1 MAVGRRLCGL
11 AVAESHAQ
19 GGALL
24 AKELG
29 KLSVGELDAIQLA
42 ARLQRLVLRVRRFG
56 ACIGDEAVAEL
67 HAQPQHGQLLVRL
80 RLVLLDLDGVVKRA
94 RLHGRERRRG
104 GDVRRRVRQVE
115 RHTEA
120 CERHLVDDVRDL
132 DGVAGPQADIVGGPH
147 LLVAADEQALDER
160 HLVEGLEEGD
170 GGGRHMEDRSV
181 LVRLSTMGFVACDL
195 VPPDEMDPACPRLRG
210 ADNLYRSGSGMFQ
223 IGTFWHTSESL
234 SFRHTSKQF
243 SDLPRL
249 RATSRVVGQSVGT
262 FSHEPELQSRV

>member
-1 MAVGRRLCGL
+1 MRCAHRSAFPQHAGLVANALQVALELHQVVGVGPDQLLDLRHKMAVGRRLCGL

-42 ARLQRLVLRVRRFG
+42 ARLQRLVLHARRFG

-94 RLHGRERRRG
+94 RLHGREHRRG

-120 CERHLVDDVRDL
+120 CERR
-132 DGVAGPQADIVGGPH
+132 
-147 LLVAADEQALDER
+147 
-160 HLVEGLEEGD
+160 
-170 GGGRHMEDRSV
+170 
-181 LVRLSTMGFVACDL
+181 
-195 VPPDEMDPACPRLRG
+195 
-210 ADNLYRSGSGMFQ
+210 
-223 IGTFWHTSESL
+223 
-234 SFRHTSKQF
+234 
-243 SDLPRL
+243 
-249 RATSRVVGQSVGT
+249 
-262 FSHEPELQSRV
+262 